1 LLPSRPPTPTLP
13 RTGGRSWQEKPTIPT
28 FDGHDIT
35 VSHPDKVL
43 FPADGI
49 TKGELVEYY
58 ESIAERMIPHVRDR
72 PLHMN
77 RFPGGIAYN
86 PIQQKRVPDTF
97 PAWIERATVD
107 LQRGGTIT
115 HAMINNAATLVYL
128 ANYNMVTAH
137 VWLSRIQAINQPDQV
152 MFDLDP
158 SDDDFGLVR
167 RTALKLKPLLEE
179 LKLVPFVKTTG
190 SRGLHVVAPITV
202 GPSFDEVHVFADA
215 VAQRL
220 AAADP
225 DHLTTEFTKQ
235 KREGR
240 LFLDVNRNAY
250 AQTAVAPYAVRARA
264 GAPIA
269 VPVTWSDVENDELR
283 PDGVGIRNI
292 SEWLRGRD
300 DPWKSMERSSKSL
313 PPLQESEMPDRSGR
327 RKGVS
332 RKPPP
337 SPECGGS

>member
-1 LLPSRPPTPTLP
+1 M
-13 RTGGRSWQEKPTIPT
+13 PTI
-28 FDGHDIT
+28 DGHKIT
-35 VSHPDKVL
+35 VTHPDKVL

-58 ESIAERMIPHVRDR
+58 ELIADRMIPHVRDR

-77 RFPGGIAYN
+77 RFPGGIAWN

-107 LQRGGTIT
+107 LSKGGTIT
-115 HAMINNAATLVYL
+115 HVMINNAATLVYL
-128 ANYNMVTAH
+128 GNYNMITAH
-137 VWLSRIQAINQPDQV
+137 VWLSRIQAPNQPDMV

-158 SDDDFGLVR
+158 ADDDFGLVR
-167 RTALKLKPLLEE
+167 KTALTLKVMLEE
-179 LKLVPFVKTTG
+179 LKLVPFVKVTG
-190 SRGLHVVAPITV
+190 SRGLHVIAPITV
-202 GPSFDEVHVFADA
+202 GPTFEEAHLFADA

-220 AAADP
+220 SAADP

-250 AQTAVAPYAVRARA
+250 AQTAVAPYAVRARN

-269 VPVTWSDVENDELR
+269 VPVNWSDVESDELR

-292 SEWLRGRD
+292 SKWLAGWD
-300 DPWKSMERSSKSL
+300 DPWASMEKSRRPMPTL
-313 PPLQESEMPDRSGR
+313 EESAKPDRSGR

-332 RKPPP
+332 RK
-337 SPECGGS
+337 G

>member
-1 LLPSRPPTPTLP
+1 MPV
-13 RTGGRSWQEKPTIPT
+13 I
-28 FDGHDIT
+28 DGHEIT
-35 VSHPDKVL
+35 ITHPDKVL

-49 TKGELVEYY
+49 TKGELVAYY
-58 ESIAERMIPHVRDR
+58 QSIAERMIPHVRDR

-77 RFPGGIAYN
+77 RFPGGIAYH

-137 VWLSRIQAINQPDQV
+137 VWLSRIQAPGQPDQV

-158 SDDDFGLVR
+158 ADEDFDLVR
-167 RTALKLKPLLEE
+167 KTALTLKTLLEE
-179 LKLVPFVKTTG
+179 MKLVPFVKTTG
-190 SRGLHVVAPITV
+190 SRGLHVIAPIIV
-202 GPSFDEVHVFADA
+202 GPTFEEAHLFADSL
-215 VAQRL
+215 AQRL

-225 DHLTTEFTKQ
+225 EHLTTEFTKQ

-250 AQTAVAPYAVRARA
+250 AQTAVAPYAVRARR

-269 VPVTWSDVENDELR
+269 VPITWTDVASDELR
-283 PDGVGIRNI
+283 PDGVGMRNV

-300 DPWKSMERSSKSL
+300 DPWKSMDRSAKPL
-313 PPLQESEMPDRSGR
+313 PALKESAMPDRSGR

-332 RKPPP
+332 RK
-337 SPECGGS
+337 EVK

>member
-1 LLPSRPPTPTLP
+1 MPGLNTLTPTLP
-13 RTGGRSWQEKPTIPT
+13 RKRERELQERPTIPLV
-28 FDGHDIT
+28 DGHEIT
-35 VSHPDKVL
+35 VTHPDKVL

-49 TKGELVEYY
+49 TKGELAEYFQQ
-58 ESIAERMIPHVRDR
+58 IAPRMIPHVRDR

-77 RFPGGIAYN
+77 RFPGGIQYN
-86 PIQQKRVPDTF
+86 PIQQKRVPDSF
-97 PAWIERATVD
+97 PAWIKRTTLD

-115 HAMINNAATLVYL
+115 HAVIDNAASLVYL
-128 ANYNMVTAH
+128 AQYNVVTVH
-137 VWLSRIQAINQPDQV
+137 VWLSCIQAPNQPDQL

-158 SDDDFGLVR
+158 ADEDFGLVR
-167 RTALKLKPLLEE
+167 KTALTLKVLLEE

-190 SRGLHVVAPITV
+190 SRGLHVIAPITV
-202 GPSFDEVHVFADA
+202 GPTFEEVHRFADA

-220 AAADP
+220 AAADSK
-225 DHLTTEFTKQ
+225 HLTTEFTKQ

-250 AQTAVAPYAVRARA
+250 AQTAVAPYAVRARR

-269 VPVTWSDVENDELR
+269 MPITWSEVESDGLR
-283 PDGVGIRNI
+283 PDGIGIRNVT
-292 SEWLRGRD
+292 EWLRHHD
-300 DPWKSMERSSKSL
+300 DPWKSIERSKKPL
-313 PPLQESEMPDRSGR
+313 PPLNQSEQPDRSGR

-337 SPECGGS
+337 